1 MVWDIPPS
9 NMLEVRHRIY
19 TEAEK
24 RFLDYIDI
32 GLKDEKNIK
41 FQFEMH
47 RLICEIVT
55 VCSSSDPRLAAP
67 KSPLQRLL
75 LLAPD
80 FVRRF

>member
-47 RLICEIVT
+47 RLWRRKTQVRLPYLPYRFVT
-55 VCSSSDPRLAAP
+55 PESLERS
-67 KSPLQRLL
+67 
-75 LLAPD
+75 
-80 FVRRF
+80 